1 MTDFAADDF
10 ALPAAT
16 SAPAGFA
23 RHEREPNALRA
34 TLVVL
39 NILML
44 LAVLAILWTPAV
56 IFWTALALTPLS
68 LLAILAITRG
78 WWM

>member
-1 MTDFAADDF
+1 MTDLAADDF

-16 SAPAGFA
+16 NAPAGFA
-23 RHEREPNALRA
+23 RHEREPSAVRA

-56 IFWTALALTPLS
+56 IFWTALALAPLS